1 VPILSQVLGKKYD
14 GSHTGTNGIIRTE
27 VRIDSTLD
35 VVSGDIFFLYKDRS
49 SGVTQELQ
57 EFMYSFI
64 CLDLEIKNTDPVIV
78 RGRMDFFRYTTLEG
92 TMELKVNNDLINA
105 TLQFKNRLTN
115 IKPTTATIELRR
127 HSPFFR
133 EMELETDFMEG
144 TNMPPIYNT
153 HSVTTRPPDLNKEDI
168 SIKSFYAKAGIN
180 ILESK
185 KSNMIHVDP
194 NDTWDERELHNLMIG
209 NMFRFQDT
217 SGWRLY
223 LLIATQYVEP
233 RVAGIM
239 FDSTDEFPRQGCAV
253 FTKHR
258 RIDGDS
264 PEHKRY
270 YFFAACHEMGHAFN
284 LYHSFHKGL
293 SGPFEFPRPDSLS
306 IMNYPQ
312 YYPMGPNAPDEFD
325 GSERFWSKF
334 MFSFDEGEL
343 LHIRHHDLLEVM
355 MAGNVFGSEG
365 HMNEHIFTNLDS
377 SMISPA
383 KSFELMLRSQKE
395 VFEYGEPVL
404 LEAKLQNS
412 SSKPVS
418 IRSSI
423 EESFED
429 GVFHPSIL
437 NVKDNAIRVSIGSQE
452 GISKP
457 YSPMV
462 IRCGEDDAITLSPG
476 QSIYENIYLSYGK
489 EGFYFKNPGRYK
501 VQASIPSFN
510 GILKSNTYEF
520 AVAEPQSLTENKY
533 INSIFTQDKG
543 QWLYLKGAD
552 HLLNAET
559 DLLSLKNRI
568 EDTNL
573 ARYIQLYK
581 GSRLSR
587 SFKSVVGNKVTKRDQ
602 IKKQALQELESSIAP
617 TRSEEIPFNNI
628 LLNDIMNK
636 IADIQK
642 NLGKFTD
649 AKDTISKQIDYL
661 KGRKA
666 ASFVLARLEQKY
678 DNIRKS
684 KTIDKVSKKK

>member
-1 VPILSQVLGKKYD
+1 
-14 GSHTGTNGIIRTE
+14 
-27 VRIDSTLD
+27 
-35 VVSGDIFFLYKDRS
+35 
-49 SGVTQELQ
+49 
-57 EFMYSFI
+57 MYSFI

>member
-1 VPILSQVLGKKYD
+1 MPIFSQILGKNHD
-14 GSHTGTNGIIRTE
+14 GSYTGSNGIVRTE

-35 VVSGDIFFLYKDRS
+35 VVSGDVFFLYKDRS
-49 SGVTQELQ
+49 SDVTQELE

-64 CLDLEIKNTDPVIV
+64 CLDLEIKNTDPVVV
-78 RGRMDFFRYTTLEG
+78 RGRMNFFRSTTLEG
-92 TMELKVNNDLINA
+92 TIELKVNNGVINA
-105 TLQFKNRLTN
+105 TLQFKNHLTN
-115 IKPTTATIELRR
+115 IKPTIAIIELKR

-133 EMELETDFMEG
+133 EIELETDFMEG
-144 TNMPPIYNT
+144 TDMPPIYNT
-153 HSVTTRPPDLNKEDI
+153 HSVTSRPPDLNKEDV

-180 ILESK
+180 ILESRK
-185 KSNMIHVDP
+185 GNMIQVNP

-223 LLIATQYVEP
+223 LLIATRYVEP

-239 FDSTDEFPRQGCAV
+239 FDSNDEFPRQGCAV
-253 FTKHR
+253 FTKHDA
-258 RIDGDS
+258 INGDS

-270 YFFAACHEMGHAFN
+270 YIYAACHEMGHAFN

-306 IMNYPQ
+306 IMNYPRL
-312 YYPMGPNAPDEFD
+312 YPMGPNAPDGFD

-334 MFSFDEGEL
+334 MFTFDEGEL

-355 MAGNVFGSEG
+355 MGGNVFGSEG
-365 HMNEHIFTNLDS
+365 HVDERSFTNLDS
-377 SMISPA
+377 SMMSPT
-383 KSFELMLRSQKE
+383 KSLKLELRSRKE
-395 VFEYGEPVL
+395 VFEYGEPIL

-429 GVFHPSIL
+429 EAFHPSIL

-476 QSIYENIYLSYGK
+476 QSIYENVFLSYGK

-520 AVAEPQSLTENKY
+520 TVAEPQSVTENRY
-533 INSIFTQDKG
+533 INSIFTPDKG
-543 QWLYLKGAD
+543 QWLYFKGAD
-552 HLLNAET
+552 HLLNAEKN
-559 DLLSLKNRI
+559 LLSLKNHI

-573 ARYIQLYK
+573 AKYIQLYE
-581 GSRLSR
+581 GLRLSR
-587 SFKSVVGNKVTKRDQ
+587 SFKSVIGNKVAKREETQ
-602 IKKQALQELESSIAP
+602 KQALHELKSSVAP

-628 LLNDIMNK
+628 P
-636 IADIQK
+636 Q
-642 NLGKFTD
+642 
-649 AKDTISKQIDYL
+649 
-661 KGRKA
+661 
-666 ASFVLARLEQKY
+666 
-678 DNIRKS
+678 
-684 KTIDKVSKKK
+684 